1 MPRGLGENHEN
12 THGFLT
18 CACMGM
24 LDLLGFQH
32 LPKKNNE
39 HFREVEVMARQM
51 GDLLWQRD
59 VPPPDF
65 SVPRMALRKATV
77 DGSEIPNN
85 QMTWC

>member
-1 MPRGLGENHEN
+1 MRLYGDVGLV
-12 THGFLT
+12 GFPT
-18 CACMGM
+18 SSK
-24 LDLLGFQH
+24 
-32 LPKKNNE
+32 KKNNE